1 MSKIGYT
8 VIVERFER
16 SWDCGKE
23 VGDEILRKTF
33 DTIDEAKEFVSSF
46 KHNIRNSADP
56 EFSINEDTR
65 GYFNIIEMS
74 PFEDFEYETR
84 FTFKEVKRPEHA
96 IDVIK
101 NKLIEER
108 HGLKNEEFI
117 NLLNK
122 LMYLAKN
129 QGYDSAQN
137 TLRKNK
143 PEDDFEHID
152 KDDSWENSINELKN
166 FPNLFKLNIEG
177 VG

>member
-16 SWDCGKE
+16 IWDCGKE

-46 KHNIRNSADP
+46 KHNIQNSADP
-56 EFSINEDTR
+56 EFSLNEDTR
-65 GYFNIIEMS
+65 GYINIIEMS

-96 IDVIK
+96 IAVIK

-108 HGLKNEEFI
+108 NDLKDEEFER
-117 NLLNK
+117 LLNR
-122 LMYLAKN
+122 LIDLCKN
-129 QGYDSAQN
+129 KGYDSAQN
-137 TLRKNK
+137 TLRKHK
-143 PEDDFEHID
+143 PEDDFGHID
-152 KDDSWENSINELKN
+152 KDNSWGRFYK
-166 FPNLFKLNIEG
+166 
-177 VG
+177 